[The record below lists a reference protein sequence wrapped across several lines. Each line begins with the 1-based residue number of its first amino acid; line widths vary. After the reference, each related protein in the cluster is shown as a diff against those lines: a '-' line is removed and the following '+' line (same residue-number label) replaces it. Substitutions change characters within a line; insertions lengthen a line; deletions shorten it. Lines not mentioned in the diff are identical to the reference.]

1 MFFRT
6 ILISLLLHLIV
17 LWLLLRT
24 PTPAVMHTMDVAQKN
39 LKVVMITLPTPQ
51 PVAADTPRSEVEII
65 EPEVNVPEL
74 QNESG
79 EKSSL
84 AQVGE
89 RQSSPKPL
97 SNLAT
102 EPQDQALPASQIK
115 SIDIYT
121 NLEQRV
127 ASAYAQSQVQVGQYK
142 ALDQLPHNTATVPKD
157 VLYNSQQMKVLAG
170 DVVSGNY
177 RFEQNGRCFVMLAS
191 SPMSDSDMPAGEV
204 PCADAKG
211 KKQAALNAAMDKWLK

>member
-1 MFFRT
+1 MWRK
-6 ILISLLLHLIV
+6 
-17 LWLLLRT
+17 
-24 PTPAVMHTMDVAQKN
+24 KN

-79 EKSSL
+79 ETSSL

-97 SNLAT
+97 SNLT
-102 EPQDQALPASQIK
+102 TKPQDQALPTSQIK
-115 SIDIYT
+115 TIDIYT

-127 ASAYAQSQVQVGQYK
+127 ASAYAQSK
-142 ALDQLPHNTATVPKD
+142 EST
-157 VLYNSQQMKVLAG
+157 
-170 DVVSGNY
+170 
-177 RFEQNGRCFVMLAS
+177 
-191 SPMSDSDMPAGEV
+191 
-204 PCADAKG
+204 
-211 KKQAALNAAMDKWLK
+211 